1 MGRGS
6 KYEPLENGNEGGD
19 GSDALSAASMRLQA
33 AQKLEKRARRFM
45 CGSAILLT
53 ISLFALLGAMV
64 VRRPTMLECDKK
76 VSSWSS
82 LWPAV
87 EYWEGDLINFFNH
100 STIYRGPPTLER
112 ETAWN
117 SLWYHHAI
125 PVTKEG
131 VYALNRTDPDLYME
145 VMGSDPKEPIYGA
158 IAEVFHQLHCLNLIR
173 QHSWPLELFDK
184 NWGDLYPS
192 FLWDDP
198 VLGRMHVDHCFE
210 ALRLQLMCKAD
221 ITPMLNEHVDDPDFD
236 RKADFNTHQKCR
248 KFDKIAEYV
257 ETMGYDIPAP
267 AFLDKAAH
275 PANERR
281 RFITPTKPRRK

>member
-1 MGRGS
+1 M
-6 KYEPLENGNEGGD
+6 
-19 GSDALSAASMRLQA
+19 
-33 AQKLEKRARRFM
+33 
-45 CGSAILLT
+45 LLAVPPNHFT
-53 ISLFALLGAMV
+53 WPQTNHGAH
-64 VRRPTMLECDKK
+64 LD
-76 VSSWSS
+76 
-82 LWPAV
+82 
-87 EYWEGDLINFFNH
+87 
-100 STIYRGPPTLER
+100 
-112 ETAWN
+112 
-117 SLWYHHAI
+117 HAI

-145 VMGSDPKEPIYGA
+145 VIGSDPKEPIYGA
-158 IAEVFHQLHCLNLIR
+158 IAEVFHQLHCLVRPLHHAWLYLPCPLTHANNSWQNLIR
-173 QHSWPLELFDK
+173 QHSWSLELFDK

-248 KFDKIAEYV
+248 NFDKIAEYV
-257 ETMGYDIPAP
+257 ETMGYDIPPP
-267 AFLDKAAH
+267 AFLDNAH
-275 PANERR
+275 HANERR